1 MGVVKD
7 KRKNEFMSALV
18 IRTFKYYR
26 SKNYNAKKTKLTVLK
41 QFCH

>member
-26 SKNYNAKKTKLTVLK
+26 SKIKEL
-41 QFCH
+41 

>member
-1 MGVVKD
+1 MGLVED

-26 SKNYNAKKTKLTVLK
+26 SKNYNAKNE
-41 QFCH
+41 CNYYMS